1 MPVEILVGGRQLNC
15 LYVLAE
21 SSLRL
26 SSTEA
31 VLRQINW
38 GLCLLLITPK
48 KKTPA
53 RGYIVSANY
62 QPLPDSGIKVP
73 GYYNLPARGIRL
85 DQRLANNT
93 VKWNLQNSQAL
104 QLDTG
109 SGYAKRLLKP
119 LLPIIQATAS
129 DDEQELVNLLS
140 KWNGEHNL
148 DDIAP
153 RFLTS

>member
-38 GLCLLLITPK
+38 GLVPFTDNPQEEN
-48 KKTPA
+48 PA

-93 VKWNLQNSQAL
+93 CEVERCKIVRHCNW
-104 QLDTG
+104 
-109 SGYAKRLLKP
+109 
-119 LLPIIQATAS
+119 IQAAAMQS
-129 DDEQELVNLLS
+129 AYLS
-140 KWNGEHNL
+140 HYYLSYRQPLATMNK
-148 DDIAP
+148 
-153 RFLTS
+153 S